1 MKITKKQLEKFI
13 KEEYTKFLTEEV
25 DLTPTKSEHHWP
37 RVEWTDVGELV
48 GKWAATEE
56 KAFDK
61 GDPSMMA
68 MGDTVTDAKKSWD
81 MQVDQAAM
89 ELEVE
94 LTARVRKVALQAMK
108 EYTDKL
114 INGDYV

>member
-1 MKITKKQLEKFI
+1 MKITKRQLRKII
-13 KEEYTKFLTEEV
+13 KEEKQRLFIERPELA
-25 DLTPTKSEHHWP
+25 PTKSEHHWP
-37 RVEWTDVGELV
+37 KVDWTNVEELAN
-48 GKWAATEE
+48 KWASVEE

-68 MGDTVTDAKKSWD
+68 MGDTVTDAKRNWEL
-81 MQVDQAAM
+81 QVDQAAM
-89 ELEVE
+89 ELGAE

-114 INGDYV
+114 INGDFA